1 MLEVVSIWISVA
13 DQQRNGRN
21 TTVRARTA
29 TITAVSIAIVVLLV
43 YIVRIPVPATGGFW
57 HTGAIGEVFVAVA
70 FGPVIGAIAAGV
82 GAALADLLAGYASFA
97 PLTLFAHGAT
107 GLIAGWIGWRKSW
120 RWMLLGWILGGLA
133 QVAIYFLGE
142 ATLYGFGVAGAAV
155 ELVGNFV
162 QVGLGIFGVLLFLQ
176 VRRAYPQI
184 SRLAPETLFQ
194 DITGTDD

>member
-1 MLEVVSIWISVA
+1 L
-13 DQQRNGRN
+13 
-21 TTVRARTA
+21 RARTA

-57 HTGAIGEVFVAVA
+57 HTGAIGEIFVAVA
-70 FGPVIGAIAAGV
+70 FGPVVGAIAAGV

-107 GLIAGWIGWRKSW
+107 GLLAGWIGWRKGW
-120 RWMLLGWILGGLA
+120 PWMLLGWVVGGLA
-133 QVAIYFLGE
+133 QVAIYFIGE
-142 ATLYGFGVAGAAV
+142 ATLYGFGVAGAGV

-176 VRRAYPQI
+176 VQRAYPQI
-184 SRLAPETLFQ
+184 SQLSAPAPFEDVTETN
-194 DITGTDD
+194 G

>member
-1 MLEVVSIWISVA
+1 M
-13 DQQRNGRN
+13 
-21 TTVRARTA
+21 RARTA